1 MSFASNLKALRQA
14 KGLTQEQLAHAC
26 GWRGQSRVAN
36 YESTGKS
43 GREPSEADIRA
54 LAAALEVTVA
64 ELFGEYPSAE
74 DEYISRRHERSVRE
88 RDELRAY
95 AGLPPLSH
103 DLVEVPVFDLEVAA
117 GGGAM
122 NFDMPAKGSLMFQ
135 ASSLRR
141 KGISAKT
148 SAVGYVRGDSM
159 LPRLRDGDAL
169 LFDRADTIVRPGKVY
184 VIRRGDEAFVKRLFP
199 EGLRYRVVSDNKSD
213 PQWTEWYV
221 DVHDP
226 DLEIVGRVRW
236 VASWE
241 D

>member
-36 YESTGKS
+36 YETIGKNA
-43 GREPSEADIRA
+43 REPSEADIRA
-54 LAAALEVTVA
+54 LAAALEVSVA
-64 ELFGEYPSAE
+64 ELFGEYPSLE
-74 DEYISRRHERSVRE
+74 DEAFARGHANSIRE
-88 RDELRAY
+88 RDQMRAY
-95 AGLPPLSH
+95 ADLPPLSS
-103 DLVEVPVFDLEVAA
+103 DLVEVPVFDLAVAA

-169 LFDRADTIVRPGKVY
+169 LFDRADTSVRPGKVY
-184 VIRRGDEAFVKRLFP
+184 VIRKGDEAFVKRLFP
-199 EGLRYRVVSDNKSD
+199 EGLRYRVVSDNKAD

>member
-135 ASSLRR
+135 ASSLRKR
-141 KGISAKT
+141 ASAPRQAQLATCAAIQCCQDSATATPCSLIVQTPPFALGRST
-148 SAVGYVRGDSM
+148 SSG
-159 LPRLRDGDAL
+159 
-169 LFDRADTIVRPGKVY
+169 RATRP
-184 VIRRGDEAFVKRLFP
+184 
-199 EGLRYRVVSDNKSD
+199 S
-213 PQWTEWYV
+213 
-221 DVHDP
+221 
-226 DLEIVGRVRW
+226 
-236 VASWE
+236 
-241 D
+241 